1 MEAVDWSDEAVVGV
15 AVEAAATRV
24 RAVGVKTDGAAT
36 PVPVPVPVRES
47 DRRVILEALDRHPRR
62 TSVIL
67 CIIVMGG

>member
-15 AVEAAATRV
+15 AVEAVEAVATRV
-24 RAVGVKTDGAAT
+24 RAVGVKTDGAGT
-36 PVPVPVPVRES
+36 PVPVRES